1 DEEVLSIIKS
11 AHEKAM
17 NILKENKEK
26 LHELSKFLLE
36 KETITGEEFME
47 ILNKDNNLDT
57 NLLQNDTNP
66 ESGDIIDE
74 VEGSKFSVVGE
85 GVSLEKKEN
94 TVDLDKK

>member
-1 DEEVLSIIKS
+1 
-11 AHEKAM
+11 
-17 NILKENKEK
+17 
-26 LHELSKFLLE
+26 
-36 KETITGEEFME
+36 ME